1 MAKIK
6 VSHDFN
12 YTVLRNEMFHDKN
25 LSLKARG
32 LLATMLSMPEDWDFT
47 TQGLTKI
54 LKDGE
59 TSVRSAL
66 KELESLHYLERVRTR
81 NDKGLFTDIEYILY
95 EIPHIECSHV
105 EEPSV
110 ENTHVENRTQLNK
123 YQLSKKE
130 LSKKE
135 SNTLYAHNEKTANGG
150 EKHSYRFVPPTVEEV
165 QAYCTERKNSI
176 DAEVFCDYYASKGW
190 MIGRNKMKD
199 WKAAIRTWERNESHK
214 PKTGATGVELDDE
227 IDHSLDGIF

>member
-1 MAKIK
+1 MTKIK
-6 VSHDFN
+6 VEHSTD
-12 YTVLRNEMFHDKN
+12 YTVLSNSIFRDKN

-32 LLATMLSMPEDWDFT
+32 LLTTMLSMPEDWDFT
-47 TQGLTKI
+47 VDGLSVI
-54 LKDGE
+54 LKEGKS
-59 TSVRSAL
+59 TIKSTL
-66 KELESLHYLERVRTR
+66 QELEETHYLVRHQKR
-81 NDKGLFTDIEYILY
+81 NEKGYFSNTEYILY
-95 EIPHIECSHV
+95 ETPMVDKQIA
-105 EEPSV
+105 
-110 ENTHVENRTQLNK
+110 ENPIAENQSAENRTQLNK
-123 YQLSKKE
+123 YILSKKE

-135 SNTLYAHNEKTANGG
+135 SNTLYAHNEKKADGE

-199 WKAAIRTWERNESHK
+199 WKAAIRTWERNESRK
-214 PKTGATGVELDDE
+214 PKTDSTGVELDDE